1 MKRVLVAVCVG
12 AGLAGC
18 GGDDDPPRP
27 LRPVRLEV
35 VAPLDSAVVKA
46 ESVDVRGHVD
56 PPRAQVLVR
65 GERAD
70 VDGAAFSAQVNL
82 EEGANVVDVT
92 ASARG
97 RAPTLT
103 AIRVMRRVTVTV
115 PDVVGMSGDEAV
127 ERLEDAGLRARV
139 KEGEDDFLDWLQPG
153 DRRVCEMD
161 PGEGDEVDPGTRVE
175 LVVAK
180 DC

>member
-1 MKRVLVAVCVG
+1 MTRVLAALC
-12 AGLAGC
+12 AGFVLASC
-18 GGDDDPPRP
+18 GDDDEPERP

-35 VAPLDSAVVKA
+35 MQPADAAVVKA
-46 ESVDVRGHVD
+46 DSVDVRGRVE
-56 PPRAQVLVR
+56 PPKAQVLVR
-65 GERAD
+65 GERAEM
-70 VDGAAFSAQVNL
+70 DGAAFSARVDL

-103 AIRVMRRVTVTV
+103 AIRVIRRVTVTV
-115 PDVVGMSGDEAV
+115 PDVVGLPRDEAV
-127 ERLEDAGLRARV
+127 KRLEDEGLRARV
-139 KEGEDDFLDWLQPG
+139 KEEDGFLDWLQPG

-161 PGEGDEVDPGTRVE
+161 PDDGDEVDPGTRVE